1 MGEVYLKY
9 IVLIIVFPQRQEGV
23 WGPAR
28 PSVLYIFLSL
38 SWPYVS
44 EKIESNSVAV
54 SPWHVMSPHM

>member
-1 MGEVYLKY
+1 MDEVYLKY
-9 IVLIIVFPQRQEGV
+9 IVLIIVLPQRREGV

-28 PSVLYIFLSL
+28 PSVIYISL

-44 EKIESNSVAV
+44 EKIDVVSNSVAV